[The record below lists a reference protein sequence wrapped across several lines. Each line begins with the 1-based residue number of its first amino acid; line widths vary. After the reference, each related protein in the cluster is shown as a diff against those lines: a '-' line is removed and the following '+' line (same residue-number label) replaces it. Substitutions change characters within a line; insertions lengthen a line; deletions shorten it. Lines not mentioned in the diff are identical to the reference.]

1 MLRAEFKNAKQ
12 AFPASKPVCSAV
24 LLVCIL
30 SFSQP
35 LVLAAASPGNTTA
48 APSDGAALAQ
58 GAPHAAA
65 APLPAS
71 APAAAISSPRAPL
84 PPGSAPV
91 VPAADPVKADTIEI
105 QPPRLQA
112 LITITK
118 SLDPYKLD
126 AASTRVISF
135 PDVLRIAVTQNL
147 DIRIRQ
153 EDVSSKKW
161 DLLSSYGAFLPNT
174 NLGYRYQF
182 IHGKVNIPFLT
193 AGGGANG
200 AAKVNTPFIITN
212 AGFTY
217 DPFQGGK
224 SIYTTLQ
231 NRNYLRASRWQQ
243 RATLSDTLMECT
255 RRYLNLILAEA
266 LLEIRIKAVE
276 TSEAQLKLNNDLLLG
291 GKATRL
297 DVLQAR
303 TQLSSDRQNLID
315 QQINRRN
322 AAIELSDLLNL
333 DQGIDLTPSTRIV
346 ELHPLISEYSTPAGL
361 LKAAV
366 ESRPELKQLRELWLA
381 ARKQTG
387 IDRAR
392 LMPTIQMLGTI
403 YGLGATLSN
412 SSKTVTE
419 SLNPGTLTPT
429 TPGTPG
435 AIPYQQSISRQIAP
449 LYTIGYNITWNFNG
463 MGLTDF
469 SNIQSA
475 LAISRERMLE
485 LNKRLNSV
493 TNEVRQ
499 SYLKSLSAYRKL
511 DETIAKVESSS
522 EELRLAQMRFQ
533 YGVGKNIDVLKAQA
547 DYTSALIENAQAMI
561 TYNISQA
568 QLLHDT
574 GMISTDY
581 LLAKSPLKLE

>member
-1 MLRAEFKNAKQ
+1 
-12 AFPASKPVCSAV
+12 
-24 LLVCIL
+24 
-30 SFSQP
+30 
-35 LVLAAASPGNTTA
+35 
-48 APSDGAALAQ
+48 
-58 GAPHAAA
+58 
-65 APLPAS
+65 
-71 APAAAISSPRAPL
+71 
-84 PPGSAPV
+84 
-91 VPAADPVKADTIEI
+91 
-105 QPPRLQA
+105 
-112 LITITK
+112 
-118 SLDPYKLD
+118 
-126 AASTRVISF
+126 
-135 PDVLRIAVTQNL
+135 
-147 DIRIRQ
+147 
-153 EDVSSKKW
+153 
-161 DLLSSYGAFLPNT
+161 
-174 NLGYRYQF
+174 
-182 IHGKVNIPFLT
+182 
-193 AGGGANG
+193 
-200 AAKVNTPFIITN
+200 
-212 AGFTY
+212 
-217 DPFQGGK
+217 
-224 SIYTTLQ
+224 
-231 NRNYLRASRWQQ
+231 
-243 RATLSDTLMECT
+243 
-255 RRYLNLILAEA
+255 
-266 LLEIRIKAVE
+266 
-276 TSEAQLKLNNDLLLG
+276 
-291 GKATRL
+291 
-297 DVLQAR
+297 
-303 TQLSSDRQNLID
+303 
-315 QQINRRN
+315 
-322 AAIELSDLLNL
+322 
-333 DQGIDLTPSTRIV
+333 
-346 ELHPLISEYSTPAGL
+346 LHPLISEYSTPAGL